1 MGTSTFLSN
10 IMDYQPNTSLR
21 LSLPGNQLNLELVLE
36 TSSSSSS
43 PHSPAEPRIFSC
55 NYCQRKFY
63 SSQAL
68 GGHQNAHKLER
79 TLAKKSRELSSA
91 ARTHGGS
98 NSQSGSSSSSIS
110 GSSHGQRMQ
119 SPVAAFEQ
127 HGRAGIFAGEISYG
141 RRDMRNYGSREGNIG
156 SWSKGYRTENVQE
169 EFSHLDLSLR
179 L

>member
-1 MGTSTFLSN
+1 
-10 IMDYQPNTSLR
+10 MDYQPNTSLR
-21 LSLPGNQLNLELVLE
+21 LSLPNNQLNLELVLE
-36 TSSSSSS
+36 PSSSSSS

-79 TLAKKSRELSSA
+79 TLAKKSRELSSGA
-91 ARTHGGS
+91 ETHGGL
-98 NSQSGSSSSSIS
+98 NSHSGSIIS

-119 SPVAAFEQ
+119 SPIAPFEQ
-127 HGRAGIFAGEISYG
+127 RGRAGRFVGEMSYG
-141 RRDMRNYGSREGNIG
+141 RRDMNYGSKEGIG
-156 SWSKGYRTENVQE
+156 SWSKGYRPEDVQD
-169 EFSHLDLSLR
+169 EFSQLDLSLR